1 MNRSLPT
8 PLAEP
13 VGDAF
18 HRYEGMISVAIPVA
32 NGEPFIKACLDSIV
46 NQTHENMEIVIGE
59 NCSTDRTLEIIE
71 GFADPRIRV
80 LPMPDSRL
88 PINENWERTV
98 AAVRGDFVKIVAH
111 DDAMKPWCLARQAG
125 LLSAEPRA
133 SLVAARRTI
142 IDAHDRVVVKARG
155 LGNLRRGGSPRV
167 VHAAEIIRACARA
180 GTNLLGE
187 PASVLFRREFLPDP
201 LLEKQW
207 NFEGDLD
214 LYFRCL
220 ENGPA
225 IVDEDVSAF
234 FRVSPQQVSA
244 KFVGVQISEIEHF
257 FHTMGERYPGTIGS
271 ADYLVMKANAIRL
284 AWLRRTLYG
293 YQRLLYR

>member
-1 MNRSLPT
+1 MGASPRTIVESAGGIT
-8 PLAEP
+8 EP
-13 VGDAF
+13 YD
-18 HRYEGMISVAIPVA
+18 GMISVAIPVA
-32 NGEPFIKACLDSIV
+32 NGEPFLKACLDSIV

-71 GFADPRIRV
+71 SFADPRIRV
-80 LPMPDSRL
+80 LPIPDSRL

-111 DDAMKPWCLARQAG
+111 DDGMKPWCLARQAG

-142 IDAHDRVVVKARG
+142 IDARDRVVIRARG
-155 LGNLRRGGSPRV
+155 LGSLRRGGTPRLV
-167 VHAAEIIRACARA
+167 EAQEIIRACARA

-187 PASVLFRREFLPDP
+187 PASVLFRRQFLPEP

-225 IVDEDVSAF
+225 ILDEDVSAF
-234 FRVSPQQVSA
+234 FRASPQQVSA
-244 KFVGVQISEIEHF
+244 KFVSVQISEIEHF

-271 ADYLVMKANAIRL
+271 ADYLVMKANAIKL
-284 AWLRRTLYG
+284 AWLRRSVYS

>member
-8 PLAEP
+8 PLEEP
-13 VGDAF
+13 VGATF

-32 NGEPFIKACLDSIV
+32 NGEPFLKACLASIV
-46 NQTHENMEIVIGE
+46 SQTHENMEIVIGE

-71 GFADPRIRV
+71 SFADPRIRV
-80 LPMPDSRL
+80 LSIPKSRL

-98 AAVRGDFVKIVAH
+98 AAVRGEFVKIVAH
-111 DDAMKPWCLARQAG
+111 DDGMKPWCLARQAG

-133 SLVAARRTI
+133 SLVAGRRTI
-142 IDAHDRVVVKARG
+142 IDAHDRVVIRARG
-155 LGNLRRGGSPRV
+155 LGSLRRKGTPRLV
-167 VHAAEIIRACARA
+167 EAGEIIRACARA

-187 PASVLFRREFLPDP
+187 PASVLFRREFLPEP
-201 LLEKQW
+201 LLDKQW

-220 ENGPA
+220 EKGPA
-225 IVDEDVSAF
+225 ILDEDVSAF
-234 FRVSPQQVSA
+234 FRASPQQISA
-244 KFVGVQISEIEHF
+244 KFVSVQISEIEHF

-271 ADYLVMKANAIRL
+271 ADYLAMKANAIKL
-284 AWLRRTLYG
+284 AWMRRAVYT
-293 YQRLLYR
+293 YQRMLYR